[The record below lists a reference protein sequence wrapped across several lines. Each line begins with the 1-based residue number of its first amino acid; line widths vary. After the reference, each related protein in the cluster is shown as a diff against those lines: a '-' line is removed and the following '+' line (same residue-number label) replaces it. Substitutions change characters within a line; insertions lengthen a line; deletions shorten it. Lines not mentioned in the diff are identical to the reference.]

1 MARILFLLAESTSS
15 GIHDYAYYRM
25 LEEGHEIVI
34 AAAAK
39 KPTRTVVIF
48 AGGAA
53 GDVDTFEQREG
64 WIIDVDVAFDDVDPA
79 NFDACVI
86 PGGPGP
92 EYLRA
97 NRKCVE
103 IVRHFVEN
111 DKPVTGICHGPN
123 VILEALHQ
131 SGIKKKRISAN
142 VVLEADVCAAGC
154 IWVHEPGKAVTDGNL
169 VTAWRRPDY
178 DVWMRDFVTLLRGRG
193 LNGSHHDG

>member
-1 MARILFLLAESTSS
+1 MARILFLLAESTSC

-25 LEEGHEIVI
+25 LEEGHDVVI
-34 AAAAK
+34 AAAVR
-39 KPTRTVVIF
+39 KPTRTVVIV

-53 GDVDTFEQREG
+53 GAVDTFEQRPG
-64 WIIDVDVAFDDVDPA
+64 WIIDVELAFDEVDPET
-79 NFDACVI
+79 FDACVI

-97 NRKCVE
+97 NRRCIE
-103 IVRHFVEN
+103 IVRHFVEK

-131 SGIKKKRISAN
+131 SGIKGKRISAN
-142 VVLEADVCAAGC
+142 VVLEADVREAGC
-154 IWVHEPGKAVTDGNL
+154 IWVHEPGHAVTDGAI

-178 DVWMRDFVTLLRGRG
+178 DVWMRDFVSLLRSRG
-193 LNGSHHDG
+193 LHGAHA

>member
-1 MARILFLLAESTSS
+1 MAKILFTIAESTSC

-25 LEEGHEIVI
+25 LEEGHEVTISAHV
-34 AAAAK
+34 K
-39 KPTRTVVIF
+39 KPTRMVVIV
-48 AGGAA
+48 AGGANGA
-53 GDVDTFEQREG
+53 IDTFEQRPG
-64 WIIDVDVAFDDVDPA
+64 RIVDVDVAFNDVDP
-79 NFDACVI
+79 NDYDAIVI

-97 NRKCVE
+97 NRRCIE

-131 SGIKKKRISAN
+131 SGITGKRLSGN
-142 VVLEADVCAAGC
+142 VVIEADVHAAKC
-154 IWVHEPGKAVTDGNL
+154 IWVHTPGTAVTDGNL

-178 DVWMRDFVTLLRGRG
+178 DVWMGAFVALLRERG
-193 LNGSHHDG
+193 LTGTA

>member
-1 MARILFLLAESTSS
+1 MARILFLLAESTSC

-25 LEEGHEIVI
+25 LEEGHEVVI
-34 AAAAK
+34 AAAVK

-53 GDVDTFEQREG
+53 GAVDTFEQREG
-64 WIIDVDVAFDDVDPA
+64 WILNVALAFDDVDPA
-79 NFDACVI
+79 TFDACVI

-97 NRKCVE
+97 NHRCIE

-123 VILEALHQ
+123 VILEALHR
-131 SGIKKKRISAN
+131 SGIRGKRISAN
-142 VVLEADVCAAGC
+142 VVLEADVRESGN
-154 IWVHEPGKAVTDGNL
+154 IWVHEPGHAVTDGSI

-178 DVWMRDFVTLLRGRG
+178 DVWMRDFVKLLRARG
-193 LNGSHHDG
+193 LHGAPA

>member
-1 MARILFLLAESTSS
+1 MLPSMMSIPLLSTLVSFP
-15 GIHDYAYYRM
+15 D
-25 LEEGHEIVI
+25 
-34 AAAAK
+34 
-39 KPTRTVVIF
+39 
-48 AGGAA
+48 
-53 GDVDTFEQREG
+53 
-64 WIIDVDVAFDDVDPA
+64 
-79 NFDACVI
+79 
-86 PGGPGP
+86 GPGP

-142 VVLEADVCAAGC
+142 VVLEADVRAAGC
-154 IWVHEPGKAVTDGNL
+154 IWVHEPGKAATDGNL

-178 DVWMRDFVTLLRGRG
+178 DVWMRDFITLLRGRG